1 MSFGIMLRVRTTI
14 IELMRCSVY
23 NVASCQVLFD
33 NNDRIKSKLRA
44 ADGPNRK
51 GERKGLMPVI
61 TRKTF
66 EIQSG
71 KASLGTVANA

>member
-1 MSFGIMLRVRTTI
+1 MLRVRTTI

-51 GERKGLMPVI
+51 GERKGLMPGK
-61 TRKTF
+61 TRKKF
-66 EIQSG
+66 IIQARRRLLG
-71 KASLGTVANA
+71 IVAKALYNRT